1 MSQQAVTEFMLMD
14 SSVASAESFIQ
25 VCVRK
30 RLTEI
35 STGIKLNI
43 LTDSSVHIQASNLED
58 CIINL

>member
-30 RLTEI
+30 RLTEN

-43 LTDSSVHIQASNLED
+43 LTDSSVHI
-58 CIINL
+58 